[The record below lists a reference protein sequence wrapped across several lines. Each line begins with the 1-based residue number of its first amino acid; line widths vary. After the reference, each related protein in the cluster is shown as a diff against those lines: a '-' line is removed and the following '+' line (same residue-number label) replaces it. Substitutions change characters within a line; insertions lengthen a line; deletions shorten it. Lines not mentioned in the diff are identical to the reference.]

1 MSSAQKV
8 ARMKTTAIS
17 PDTSPRIRKAGSST

>member
-8 ARMKTTAIS
+8 ARMNATAIS